1 MIYDNKNNRKIFG
14 IHNLRFAYLS
24 KICRANNIHITQ
36 NLKYVETDINRVKWI
51 LRIVKC
57 RFYDNY

>member
-51 LRIVKC
+51 LH
-57 RFYDNY
+57 